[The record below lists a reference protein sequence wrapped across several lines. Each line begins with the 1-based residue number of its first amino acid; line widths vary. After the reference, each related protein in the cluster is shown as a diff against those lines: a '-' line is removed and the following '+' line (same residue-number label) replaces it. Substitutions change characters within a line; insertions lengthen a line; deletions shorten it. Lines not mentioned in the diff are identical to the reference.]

1 MLNELE
7 ILTPGQ
13 KVRKIRKRIGA
24 TQKEVAGNE
33 ITRNLISQIENN
45 KTKLAPSTAKII
57 ADNMNSIITKKGI
70 KNLYITPEWLL
81 EDTYTQANNIAD
93 DYIKELMGIKLEK
106 KEQCNFEEKVNEI
119 EEFINKW
126 NISLEKKSTIYEII
140 SDVYFDQSKLNES
153 FFKIQISLNLSIQ
166 NKQYDEAIRLMMAL
180 CKRMDSV
187 GGNALERLRTV
198 HLALNMYRE
207 NNLNNKNL
215 LKKIY
220 FNAAL
225 YYSMLEMF
233 DVSIEYINKLIEEC
247 SLSTGETLNVNLL
260 KANCYEL
267 SNRLNEAE
275 RLYLDTLDIALKEY
289 EATVISKI
297 YNSLG
302 TLYRLKGDR
311 TNSLEYIN
319 YSLKVQTDIE
329 ERHYAKTLYYA
340 VENYIEMDNKNLV
353 LENFC
358 VALNWLDKTRSSK
371 MYYELILKLYN
382 YFITKND
389 YINIYK
395 LLKKL
400 EVAIRCKIVENKES
414 INLFFKTTHIIKSI
428 DEDKSNEIFNVG
440 INLMDL
446 LNLP

>member
-13 KVRKIRKRIGA
+13 KLRKIRKLIGA
-24 TQKEVAGNE
+24 TQKEVAGE
-33 ITRNLISQIENN
+33 EVTRNLISQIENG
-45 KTKLAPSTAKII
+45 KTKLSMATAKAIC
-57 ADNMNSIITKKGI
+57 DNIKLIMNKKNIENLNITP
-70 KNLYITPEWLL
+70 TPEWLL
-81 EDTYTQANNIAD
+81 EDAYTQANNIAD
-93 DYIKELMGIKLEK
+93 DYIKEFRSIKLEK

-119 EEFINKW
+119 EGFLNKW
-126 NISLEKKSTIYEII
+126 DVSLEKKSKIYEII
-140 SDVYFDQSKLNES
+140 SDIYLNLSKLNES
-153 FFKIQISLNLSIQ
+153 FFTIQISLNLSIQ
-166 NKQYDEAIRLMMAL
+166 NKKYDESIRLMMAL
-180 CKRMDSV
+180 CKRMDSA

-225 YYSMLEMF
+225 YYSMLKMF
-233 DVSIEYINKLIEEC
+233 DVSIEYINQLIEEC

-319 YSLKVQTDIE
+319 YSLKVQADIE

-340 VENYIEMDNKNLV
+340 VENYIEMNNKDLV
-353 LENFC
+353 LKNFC
-358 VALNWLDKTRSSK
+358 SALMWLHKTKNSE
-371 MYYELILKLYN
+371 MYYELTLKLYN
-382 YFITKND
+382 YFINHND
-389 YINIYK
+389 YSNIYK

-400 EVAIRCKIVENKES
+400 EVAIKCKIVENKES

-428 DEDKSNEIFNVG
+428 DKEKGDELFDVG
-440 INLMDL
+440 IAL
-446 LNLP
+446 LELL